1 MTASTRE
8 RLHPPGWTPG
18 GTTGGGGAPPRG
30 CGRGGCCTGG
40 MPGADPTGF
49 IGICAGGAPCGA
61 PGASG
66 IVGGPPGG
74 IGAGCAGAASAGL
87 ASPVGGGC
95 SSGLTASSSL
105 TSDINLKVVPQN
117 GAAEGGRE
125 AIDCSFCAQ
134 IRHGVCRTLRTFA
147 PFQPISPWDTC
158 HMRCERADLSLS
170 FVLPSCGGAG
180 KRESRVV
187 LLLLQPRAC
196 CLEAP
201 AGTERVPRHRVGGE
215 GLLSPVAERERVAA
229 AALSLSLSRC
239 RPIRCSSYAR
249 RRRRETVPFVPFD

>member
-1 MTASTRE
+1 ME
-8 RLHPPGWTPG
+8 TPG

-105 TSDINLKVVPQN
+105 TSVDILKVVLQN

-125 AIDCSFCAQ
+125 AIDCSFCASPRSLSREDQ
-134 IRHGVCRTLRTFA
+134 LLLSRRTSFA
-147 PFQPISPWDTC
+147 SQPIPPWDTC
-158 HMRCERADLSLS
+158 HAVVRSAISWPAL
-170 FVLPSCGGAG
+170 VWCG
-180 KRESRVV
+180 RES
-187 LLLLQPRAC
+187 
-196 CLEAP
+196 
-201 AGTERVPRHRVGGE
+201 
-215 GLLSPVAERERVAA
+215 RVAA
-229 AALSLSLSRC
+229 AAAESVLCKRPSHGERRVIASATPFAAPSASASSRCSLSLSLHAARSVAPHTQGEGGEEEGAVSAELC
-239 RPIRCSSYAR
+239 IRCSTAV
-249 RRRRETVPFVPFD
+249 RELCAVR